1 MMPEDLALDR
11 VPPLERACNFRDF
24 GGYGTRDGRRVR
36 WGRLYRSG
44 SLTQLTDPDRSA
56 IGALG
61 IRAICDLRRLDERAR
76 HPDPEFGPGVTH
88 LVWDEPAEVSPLRG
102 QSFAQSVGAAEA
114 RAAMIGMYA
123 QMPVTLVR
131 RLRGMFAGLLQGP
144 GAPMILH
151 CMAGKD
157 RTGFAAALLLSAL
170 DVPHDVIV
178 EDYVLTNRA
187 VDLRAQLLSAEQA
200 GLGIAVSAEPILA
213 LPREA
218 QDAVLAADAD
228 YLGAGFAALEAGY
241 GSVNAYLSAVIGVDD
256 DARRQLARG
265 LLQT

>member
-1 MMPEDLALDR
+1 MTPEHFTLNR
-11 VPPLERACNFRDF
+11 VPSLERACNFRDF
-24 GGYGTRDGRRVR
+24 GGYDTRDGRRVR

-44 SLTQLTDPDRSA
+44 SLTQLTDPDRSR

-61 IRAICDLRRLDERAR
+61 IRAVCDLRRLDERSR

-88 LVWDEPAEVSPLRG
+88 LCWDEPGEASPLRG
-102 QSFAQSVGAAEA
+102 ESFSQSVGGAEA
-114 RAAMIGMYA
+114 RAAMVWMYA
-123 QMPVTLVR
+123 QMPVTLVTR
-131 RLRGMFAGLLQGP
+131 VRGMFAGLLQGP

-151 CMAGKD
+151 CTAGKD

-170 DVPHDVIV
+170 DVPRSVIF

-187 VDLRAQLLSAEQA
+187 VDLRVQLLEAGQA
-200 GLGIAVSAEPILA
+200 GLGVTVSAEPILA

-228 YLGAGFAALEAGY
+228 YLGAAFAALEAAY
-241 GSVNAYLSAVIGVDD
+241 GSVDAYLSTVIGVDD
-256 DARRQLARG
+256 DARGRLAG
-265 LLQT
+265 ALLED